1 MKIIIVDDN
10 NEFRE
15 HISFFITH
23 KLKYQVIGSFDSGV
37 EFVKKYSNYNPD
49 IVLMDISMPDLD
61 GYEVTK
67 MLNWQD
73 EHLKIIAVTMFTDL
87 AYLHKLIEVG
97 FKGCVY
103 KSDIY
108 NKLSEAVTMVDQGLY
123 YWPESLNEI

>member
-15 HISFFITH
+15 HTEFFITH
-23 KLKYQVIGSFDSGV
+23 KLKHQVVGSFSSGI
-37 EFVKKYSNYNPD
+37 EFVKRYAEYNPD

-73 EHLKIIAVTMFTDL
+73 ENLKIIAVTMFTDL

-97 FKGCVY
+97 FKGCVF
-103 KSDIY
+103 KSSIFNELADAIDVVE
-108 NKLSEAVTMVDQGLY
+108 KGHY
-123 YWPESLNEI
+123 YWPESMSEV

>member
-1 MKIIIVDDN
+1 MKIIVIDDN

-15 HISFFITH
+15 HVSFFLKQ
-23 KLKYQVIGSFDSGV
+23 KLQHQVIGSFSSGV

-61 GYEVTK
+61 GYEITK

-73 EHLKIIAVTMFTDL
+73 ENLNIIAVTMFTDL

-97 FKGCVY
+97 FKGCVF
-103 KSDIY
+103 KSEIF
-108 NKLSEAVTMVDQGLY
+108 NKLADAINMVNQGQY
-123 YWPESLNEI
+123 YWPESISEI